1 MSKSLSVMREGR
13 KVDKIFLTNH
23 EVSSGEWMRQYVEM
37 QSVKEY
43 VGHVVICGRYVDSES

>member
-1 MSKSLSVMREGR
+1 MREGR